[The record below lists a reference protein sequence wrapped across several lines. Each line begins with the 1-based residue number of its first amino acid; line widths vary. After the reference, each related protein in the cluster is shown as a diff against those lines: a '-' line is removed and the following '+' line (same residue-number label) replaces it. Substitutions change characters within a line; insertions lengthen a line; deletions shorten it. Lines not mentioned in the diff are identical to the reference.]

1 MNWFHNLCQCCDLIS
16 SQLIHFT
23 AGSLD
28 SLDITS
34 LTVDC
39 HLTLFLNCLGCCVIN
54 DLLDILWKS
63 VPEALGEQQCICQIC
78 VVGNSAVLLNL
89 IELHADDRN
98 QWVLLTVNRTVL
110 QCVVGLTK
118 IDWGRVRAQSLELIQ
133 DQRRAH
139 GTEVYAL
146 EIIWGMQW
154 FISSELLE
162 AGLPEVDALET
173 DISHRI
179 Q

>member
-1 MNWFHNLCQCCDLIS
+1 MI
-16 SQLIHFT
+16 
-23 AGSLD
+23 
-28 SLDITS
+28 
-34 LTVDC
+34 
-39 HLTLFLNCLGCCVIN
+39 
-54 DLLDILWKS
+54 LLDILWKS
-63 VPEALGEQQCICQIC
+63 IPEALGEQQCICQIC

-89 IELHADDRN
+89 VELHADDRN

-133 DQRRAH
+133 DQRGAH

-173 DISHRI
+173 DISHWI